1 MHIPFKEAQDAQVTE
16 KACEIRAWETGGGA
30 LERPIGLLVLA
41 RTSHQRIALRRDHLR
56 ADRFIADWQSSDSQR
71 QALSRSGDHSASG
84 KVREAMA
91 GMAKGLE
98 RDPQLESLLRN
109 RTKELGLSFQ
119 SGQSLSQD
127 LQRHLGRSLGR
138 GLGL

>member
-1 MHIPFKEAQDAQVTE
+1 MK
-16 KACEIRAWETGGGA
+16 GG
-30 LERPIGLLVLA
+30 I
-41 RTSHQRIALRRDHLR
+41 HRISS
-56 ADRFIADWQSSDSQR
+56 DRFIADWQSSDSQR
-71 QALSRSGDHSASG
+71 QALSRSGDHNASG

-109 RTKELGLSFQ
+109 RTQELGLSSQ

-127 LQRHLGRSLGR
+127 LQRHLGRSLGS
-138 GLGL
+138 GSVICSCLAVVP

>member
-1 MHIPFKEAQDAQVTE
+1 
-16 KACEIRAWETGGGA
+16 
-30 LERPIGLLVLA
+30 
-41 RTSHQRIALRRDHLR
+41 

-71 QALSRSGDHSASG
+71 QALSRSGDHRGSG
-84 KVREAMA
+84 QVREAMA

-109 RTKELGLSFQ
+109 RTKELGLSSQ

>member
-1 MHIPFKEAQDAQVTE
+1 
-16 KACEIRAWETGGGA
+16 
-30 LERPIGLLVLA
+30 
-41 RTSHQRIALRRDHLR
+41 
-56 ADRFIADWQSSDSQR
+56 
-71 QALSRSGDHSASG
+71 
-84 KVREAMA
+84 
-91 GMAKGLE
+91 MAKGLE

-109 RTKELGLSFQ
+109 RTQELGLSSQ

>member
-1 MHIPFKEAQDAQVTE
+1 
-16 KACEIRAWETGGGA
+16 
-30 LERPIGLLVLA
+30 
-41 RTSHQRIALRRDHLR
+41 
-56 ADRFIADWQSSDSQR
+56 
-71 QALSRSGDHSASG
+71 
-84 KVREAMA
+84 
-91 GMAKGLE
+91 MAKGLE

-109 RTKELGLSFQ
+109 RTKELGLSSQ

>member
-56 ADRFIADWQSSDSQR
+56 ADRFIACGLTEK
-71 QALSRSGDHSASG
+71 ASRSTATWKRARIDRAH
-84 KVREAMA
+84 
-91 GMAKGLE
+91 
-98 RDPQLESLLRN
+98 
-109 RTKELGLSFQ
+109 
-119 SGQSLSQD
+119 
-127 LQRHLGRSLGR
+127 
-138 GLGL
+138 